1 MKLEEVTLNQVLAEL
16 QKRESDAVTA
26 HSNAA
31 DRVRQLEETVIP
43 AWTEL
48 VQLHVLVGALTASE
62 ERKGFVRDY
71 QAETLDTPAGLPE
84 VTIRHYGNAFISNE
98 HIAIYRRM
106 TEIWETIRPEVT
118 RLNAA
123 HVEAHAAQHEQTAC
137 KADLGAASRVVAT
150 LKAPSNNR
158 QI

>member
-1 MKLEEVTLNQVLAEL
+1 
-16 QKRESDAVTA
+16 
-26 HSNAA
+26 
-31 DRVRQLEETVIP
+31 
-43 AWTEL
+43 
-48 VQLHVLVGALTASE
+48 
-62 ERKGFVRDY
+62 
-71 QAETLDTPAGLPE
+71 
-84 VTIRHYGNAFISNE
+84 
-98 HIAIYRRM
+98 M

-123 HVEAHAAQHEQTAC
+123 RVEALAAQHEQTAC